1 MKDKKPSLLRT
12 LDTSLA
18 IVGERED
25 GLLEMRFKTEDYI
38 IDLDFIQETW
48 EVFNELDP
56 VDKALLVVA
65 GKYGNITK
73 EAREVEM
80 FPTDSYNAFKAIAI
94 VVPSIHKRLLGNLF
108 FALRRKKPDFPYK
121 MFPTEI
127 DAMTWL
133 AQFKA

>member
-1 MKDKKPSLLRT
+1 
-12 LDTSLA
+12 
-18 IVGERED
+18 
-25 GLLEMRFKTEDYI
+25 
-38 IDLDFIQETW
+38 
-48 EVFNELDP
+48 
-56 VDKALLVVA
+56 
-65 GKYGNITK
+65 
-73 EAREVEM
+73 M
-80 FPTDSYNAFKAIAI
+80 FRTDSYNAFKAIAI